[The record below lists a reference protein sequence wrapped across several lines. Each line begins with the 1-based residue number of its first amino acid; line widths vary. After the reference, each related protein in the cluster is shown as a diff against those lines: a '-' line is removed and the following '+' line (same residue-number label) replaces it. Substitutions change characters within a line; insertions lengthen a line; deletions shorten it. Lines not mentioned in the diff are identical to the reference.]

1 MQEYRYL
8 LDTNILSDLVRSP
21 AGIVAARL
29 IATGESLV
37 CTSIVVACELRFGA
51 EKKGSSLLSARIG
64 QLLNSLSVL
73 PLSEEADRH
82 YADIRYFL
90 ERSGTVIGPNDLLIA
105 AHARSLGLVV
115 VTDNEREFCRV
126 PGLMV
131 ENWLKNRE
139 AEG

>member
-1 MQEYRYL
+1 MHEYRYL
-8 LDTNILSDLVRSP
+8 LDTNILSDLVRFPSGN
-21 AGIVAARL
+21 AAAR
-29 IATGESLV
+29 IVTAGESLV

-51 EKKGSSLLSARIG
+51 EKKGSSLFSARIG
-64 QLLNSLSVL
+64 QLLKSLAVL

-90 ERSGTVIGPNDLLIA
+90 ERSGMMIGPNDLLIA
-105 AHARSLGLVV
+105 AQARSLGLVV
-115 VTDNEREFCRV
+115 VTDNEGEFSRV

-139 AEG
+139 G

>member
-21 AGIVAARL
+21 AGIVAHHL
-29 IATGESLV
+29 VNVGESLV

-51 EKKGSSLLSARIG
+51 EKNGSSLLSARIG
-64 QLLNSLSVL
+64 LLLKSLSVL

-90 ERSGTVIGPNDLLIA
+90 ERSGTIIGPNDLLIA
-105 AHARSLGLVV
+105 AQARSLGLVV
-115 VTDNEREFCRV
+115 VTDNESEFSRV

-131 ENWLKNRE
+131 ENWLR
-139 AEG
+139 A